1 MCYQYYYWCKYLN
14 TQVYCNGVCAG
25 CIRNTDNF
33 QNNYIQQFNYE
44 CPDCHG
50 KFNNPNNKLVEEV
63 NYGLTHCPKTSY
75 YTYVCPFCGRI
86 MKGL

>member
-14 TQVYCNGVCAG
+14 AQVYCNGVCAG

-33 QNNYIQQFNYE
+33 SNNYPQQFNYE

-50 KFNNPNNKLVEEV
+50 KFNQPSIPAV
-63 NYGLTHCPKTSY
+63 TSSIY
-75 YTYVCPFCGRI
+75 YKCPFCGRF
-86 MKGL
+86 MEGLK